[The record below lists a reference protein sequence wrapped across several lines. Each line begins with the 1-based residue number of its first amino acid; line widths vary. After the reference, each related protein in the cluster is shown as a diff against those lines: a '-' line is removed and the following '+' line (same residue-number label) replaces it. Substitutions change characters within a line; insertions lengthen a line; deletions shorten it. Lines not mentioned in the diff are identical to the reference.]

1 MFTLT
6 YDHVHLEAMQTL
18 SQTKWPLACLAIAY
32 SLLIASLMDRTL
44 LCGTRD
50 PKECTNITTFSAE
63 RLVTSFVVMSDV
75 AIRWER
81 RSR

>member
-1 MFTLT
+1 MATGMSRHRVQSPDRLPHGALLCNNPSPYPLT
-6 YDHVHLEAMQTL
+6 QLQ
-18 SQTKWPLACLAIAY
+18 
-32 SLLIASLMDRTL
+32 DRTL